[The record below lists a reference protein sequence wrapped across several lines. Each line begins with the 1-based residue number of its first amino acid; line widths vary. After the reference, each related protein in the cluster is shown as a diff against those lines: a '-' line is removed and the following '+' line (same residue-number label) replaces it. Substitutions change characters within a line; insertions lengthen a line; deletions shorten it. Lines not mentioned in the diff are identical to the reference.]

1 MKKKTWIDPIPTF
14 VALALAASAGLI
26 CMLLIGISESFNGIA
41 EFFLWLPLILAPSIL
56 ALVVVTVLRPLL
68 NVEPTKFYA
77 ISSAV
82 FVIGMMAGIFLWAG
96 ISTAAYLMNMAA
108 FVVMAAITAYTVRK
122 QR

>member
-68 NVEPTKFYA
+68 NAEPTKFYA

>member
-26 CMLLIGISESFNGIA
+26 CMLLIGISESFNAIA

>member
-1 MKKKTWIDPIPTF
+1 
-14 VALALAASAGLI
+14 
-26 CMLLIGISESFNGIA
+26 MLLIGISESFNGIA

-82 FVIGMMAGIFLWAG
+82 FVIGMVAGIFLWAG

>member
-82 FVIGMMAGIFLWAG
+82 FVIGMVAGIFLWAG

-108 FVVMAAITAYTVRK
+108 FVVMAALTAYTVRK